1 MKKYL
6 GVIVLAFLLVN
17 FSNFNI
23 ETSAFENPVKKDL
36 VRTPIIK
43 TENTQSTQPATPVVV
58 VDNRV
63 VVVPNNNSY
72 THRWEVDV
80 RNTSDSFLSVQTI
93 ISVET
98 HQYNGTQIAGIS
110 GGATIRGMAASEVKT
125 ISGGFKAAAGASRIR
140 ILVRVNSVLV
150 QDQYINF

>member
-17 FSNFNI
+17 FSNFTI
-23 ETSAFENPVKKDL
+23 ETSAIENTVKKD
-36 VRTPIIK
+36 VIRTPMKIPV
-43 TENTQSTQPATPVVV
+43 NNQSTQPATPVVV
-58 VDNRV
+58 VDARV

-80 RNTSDSFLSVQTI
+80 HNTSDSLLSVQTI
-93 ISVET
+93 IGVET

-110 GGATIRGMAASEVKT
+110 GGASIRGMAASETKT
-125 ISGGFKAAAGASRIR
+125 ISGGFKAAAGANRVHIQ
-140 ILVRVNSVLV
+140 VRVNSVLL
-150 QDQYINF
+150 DDRYINF

>member
-17 FSNFNI
+17 FSNFKT
-23 ETSAFENPVKKDL
+23 ETSAIEKPVNKDL
-36 VRTPIIK
+36 IRVPIK
-43 TENTQSTQPATPVVV
+43 KPENNQSTQPATPVVV
-58 VDNRV
+58 VDARV

-80 RNTSDSFLSVQTI
+80 HNTSDSLLSVQTI
-93 ISVET
+93 IIVET

-110 GGATIRGMAASEVKT
+110 GGASIRGMAASETKT
-125 ISGGFKAAAGASRIR
+125 ISSGFKAAAGANRVHIQ
-140 ILVRVNSVLV
+140 VRVNSVLL
-150 QDQYINF
+150 DDRYINF

>member
-17 FSNFNI
+17 FSNFTI
-23 ETSAFENPVKKDL
+23 ETSAIEKPVNKDL
-36 VRTPIIK
+36 VRTPIK
-43 TENTQSTQPATPVVV
+43 KPENNQSTQPTTPVVV
-58 VDNRV
+58 VDARV

-80 RNTSDSFLSVQTI
+80 RNTSDSFLSVQTLI
-93 ISVET
+93 IVET

-110 GGATIRGMAASEVKT
+110 GGAGINGMAASEVKT
-125 ISGGFKAAAGASRIR
+125 ISGGFKAATGANRLRIQ
-140 ILVRVNSVLV
+140 VRVNSVLIEER
-150 QDQYINF
+150 YINF